1 MPSFYTWEE
10 ALTSPE
16 DFSFD
21 SDTVKAREHHW
32 PAGSLA
38 WPNPNAWLGQTEM
51 EVAVALWLPKPN
63 TADSNQTFA
72 QWCYSTQVFQSMNM
86 ISEIAFY
93 RRGAGRGENNL
104 GALVWQMNDV
114 WQAPSWAAVEYSGRW
129 KVLNYG
135 MASIYTPVV
144 IYPFWTPSPIGQL
157 DVTVINDR
165 PYEVNGTA
173 TMVWYDWA
181 GNVLQPAMVQEFK
194 APALNN
200 TVLLSQSGLLS
211 ILPSGAFVTNA
222 WMLLNVTSTLAD
234 GRTVSMESYV
244 GVALLGLVDLNSHR
258 APPLVHADI
267 PRSRTTRRS
276 PNPHDEQREL
286 HIHSVRQ
293 GWRRAVHLGG
303 SSLWHCR
310 LLR

>member
-10 ALTSPE
+10 VLTSSE
-16 DFSFD
+16 DFAFNSA
-21 SDTVKAREHHW
+21 TVMAREHHW

-51 EVAVALWLPKPN
+51 EVAVTLWLPLPN
-63 TADSNQTFA
+63 TADANQTFA

-135 MASIYTPVV
+135 MTSIYTPVI
-144 IYPFWTPSPIGQL
+144 IYPFWTPPLIGQL

-173 TMVWYDWA
+173 VLTWYDWA
-181 GNVLQPAMVQEFK
+181 GNELQPAAVHEFQT
-194 APALNN
+194 PALNN
-200 TVLLSQSGLLS
+200 TVLLSQSGLIS
-211 ILPSGAFVTNA
+211 ILPKGASVTNA

-234 GRTVSMESYV
+234 GRTVAMESYV
-244 GVALLGLVDLNSHR
+244 SIFPDY
-258 APPLVHADI
+258 
-267 PRSRTTRRS
+267 
-276 PNPHDEQREL
+276 
-286 HIHSVRQ
+286 IHT
-293 GWRRAVHLGG
+293 L
-303 SSLWHCR
+303 
-310 LLR
+310 

>member
-1 MPSFYTWEE
+1 MSLGTSLFGPGDIVSDLRTRFHSMPSFYTWEE
-10 ALTSPE
+10 VLTSPE
-16 DFSFD
+16 DFSFN
-21 SDTVKAREHHW
+21 SDTVVAREHHW

-51 EVAVALWLPKPN
+51 EVAVALWLPKPS
-63 TADSNQTFA
+63 TADANQTFA

-93 RRGAGRGENNL
+93 RRGAGLGENNL
-104 GALVWQMNDV
+104 GSLVWQMNDV

-144 IYPFWTPSPIGQL
+144 IYPFWTSSPIGQL

-173 TMVWYDWA
+173 VLTWYDWA
-181 GNVLQPAMVQEFK
+181 GNELQPSTVHEFQT
-194 APALNN
+194 PALNN

-211 ILPSGAFVTNA
+211 ILPKGAFVANA
-222 WMLLNVTSTLAD
+222 WMLLNVTSALAD
-234 GRTVSMESYV
+234 GRTVTMESYV
-244 GVALLGLVDLNSHR
+244 GFAFLNH
-258 APPLVHADI
+258 V
-267 PRSRTTRRS
+267 
-276 PNPHDEQREL
+276 
-286 HIHSVRQ
+286 
-293 GWRRAVHLGG
+293 
-303 SSLWHCR
+303 
-310 LLR
+310 